1 MAAMTKSDHHGTFEV
16 LVTVDLA
23 SAGAATAAPQNM
35 TVTGADPNRDTCI
48 AVEPQSALAAGI
60 ALGACRVSAADTIT
74 VPVINPTA
82 GAVDQ
87 GSINYKVVLARR

>member
-1 MAAMTKSDHHGTFEV
+1 MPIMTKDDHSGTFQV

-23 SAGAATAAPQNM
+23 SAAAVTAVPQNM
-35 TVTGADPNRDTCI
+35 TVPGVDPASDSCL
-48 AVEPQSALAAGI
+48 AVEPQTALATGI
-60 ALGACRVSAADTIT
+60 ALGQCRVSALNTIT

-87 GSINYKVVLARR
+87 GSIAYKVIIARR

>member
-1 MAAMTKSDHHGTFEV
+1 MPAMTRGDHGGTYEV

-23 SAGAATAAPQNM
+23 SAAAATAAPQNI
-35 TVTGADPNRDTCI
+35 TVAGVDPAVDTCI
-48 AVEPQSALAAGI
+48 AVEPQSALTAGI
-60 ALGACRVSAADTIT
+60 ALGACRVSALNTVT